1 MFLQRNTSLPRL
13 CNLQPL
19 LFLGLEKKCCFR
31 KFSKS
36 MYRMYTKSRQTVF
49 WLLIFPPFPFAPVF
63 SPLWGTV
70 GCCLPPK
77 EGDRFSIVNNVS
89 SWTFGP
95 CFFLRL
101 IQSPVKSSFPL
112 RFPSLKW
119 KQSEVASH
127 WERSFNT
134 FFSFPL
140 TLPHPRLYSNTV
152 SRETNSSESNLQT
165 MVKLTNFQQI
175 APSHVQPLFCP
186 LLYIPSPASGSEGL
200 DSQ

>member
-1 MFLQRNTSLPRL
+1 M
-13 CNLQPL
+13 
-19 LFLGLEKKCCFR
+19 LFQKIFEVNVQNVQ
-31 KFSKS
+31 
-36 MYRMYTKSRQTVF
+36 KSREAVF
-49 WLLIFPPFPFAPVF
+49 WLLIFPPFPLAPVF

-70 GCCLPPK
+70 GCCLLPK
-77 EGDRFSIVNNVS
+77 EGDGFSIVNNVS
-89 SWTFGP
+89 NWTFGP
-95 CFFLRL
+95 CSFLQL

-119 KQSEVASH
+119 KQSDQVASH
-127 WERSFNT
+127 WERSSNT

-140 TLPHPRLYSNTV
+140 RLPHPRLYSN
-152 SRETNSSESNLQT
+152 SIKRENSSESNLQT
-165 MVKLTNFQQI
+165 MVKLTNFQPI